1 VKAKRFRD
9 GDGSVMTLVV
19 GQDDVV
25 DNVLGDF
32 RVCPFEYLSGNVG
45 GQNDRK
51 ALVENPVLPHACC

>member
-1 VKAKRFRD
+1 MAMVV
-9 GDGSVMTLVV
+9 VMTLVV

-45 GQNDRK
+45 GQNDCK